1 MPFDAADLASRLL
14 HRELTPDR
22 LLKLRRHL
30 ARDPWVSPSV
40 MDAGKVSQFLEAI
53 EAHELGGTNARAF
66 VHDALVNQPARTIE
80 APPADIAEKVE
91 AFKVARA
98 AKQAAPR

>member
-30 ARDPWVSPSV
+30 ARDPWVSPPV
-40 MDAGKVSQFLEAI
+40 VDAAKVLKLLEAI
-53 EAHELGGTNARAF
+53 EQHPDGGANARAF
-66 VHDALVNQPARTIE
+66 VHDALVNQPARTIPE
-80 APPADIAEKVE
+80 LPADIAEKVE